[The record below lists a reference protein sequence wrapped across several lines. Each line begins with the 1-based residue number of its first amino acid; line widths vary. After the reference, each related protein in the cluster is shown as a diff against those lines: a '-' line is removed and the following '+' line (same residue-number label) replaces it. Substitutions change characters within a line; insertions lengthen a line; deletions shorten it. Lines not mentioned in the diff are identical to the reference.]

1 MEFEINNED
10 DLANYVVED
19 SKTNYDIIKS
29 IQGNLNEEEIKIY
42 GVFNRQPI
50 GFKKIDLL
58 GKGGCAIVWLCE
70 NL

>member
-10 DLANYVVED
+10 DLANYVIED
-19 SKTNYDIIKS
+19 SKANYDIIKS